1 MQWIKV
7 FTDIFANPKI
17 KILLKER
24 DGDTFF
30 RVWIQLLT
38 IAGQCMQE
46 GKLMISENNPMTV
59 HELATIIHKTDAKME
74 NILNKLIH
82 LEMLIYQE
90 NTYIIKNWYK
100 YQSIDKYEKIL
111 EQNRARQKRFRD
123 KKKEESNVTQTS
135 SNVEEENIAEKN
147 KIENNR
153 LEDDI
158 KAGENG
164 SGFKKLISDIVL
176 DTDNKMHKQCKFCG
190 KLLHINDY
198 TALYVNIVYKDI
210 ATAYERCTCNEA
222 SKIWQQYDE
231 YIEKDKIRKIDLSKI
246 NKLFKN
252 NNLGKRQ
259 LNSTFENYK
268 ITNKN
273 KNAYEN
279 VKKYVDKLIKGTTNK
294 GLFITGAYGVGK
306 TYLASCIA
314 NEIIKNGKSV
324 IFGTLIQLLDF
335 IRDSYSDSEVSDKDY
350 LNLYSSVDLLVIDDL
365 GKEKPTEWVLEKL
378 FLIVNNRYNNYLPI
392 VITTNYNRNQLR
404 ERLCIN
410 KNYSIVDSIISRLYE
425 MCGGIEIKDDDHR
438 MSDSLIRESPQNS

>member
-123 KKKEESNVTQTS
+123 KKKEESNVMQTS
-135 SNVEEENIAEKN
+135 SSVEEENITEKN

-164 SGFKKLISDIVL
+164 SGFK
-176 DTDNKMHKQCKFCG
+176 T
-190 KLLHINDY
+190 
-198 TALYVNIVYKDI
+198 
-210 ATAYERCTCNEA
+210 
-222 SKIWQQYDE
+222 
-231 YIEKDKIRKIDLSKI
+231 ID
-246 NKLFKN
+246 F
-252 NNLGKRQ
+252 
-259 LNSTFENYK
+259 
-268 ITNKN
+268 
-273 KNAYEN
+273 
-279 VKKYVDKLIKGTTNK
+279 
-294 GLFITGAYGVGK
+294 
-306 TYLASCIA
+306 
-314 NEIIKNGKSV
+314 
-324 IFGTLIQLLDF
+324 
-335 IRDSYSDSEVSDKDY
+335 
-350 LNLYSSVDLLVIDDL
+350 
-365 GKEKPTEWVLEKL
+365 
-378 FLIVNNRYNNYLPI
+378 
-392 VITTNYNRNQLR
+392 
-404 ERLCIN
+404 
-410 KNYSIVDSIISRLYE
+410 
-425 MCGGIEIKDDDHR
+425 
-438 MSDSLIRESPQNS
+438 